1 MDATTLKTLITGL
14 VLAAVAYFFGRLGRS
29 RDRKSDKVLNAELVA
44 IEEVK
49 TRDMRIAQLERDVE
63 SLQARADA
71 QSKAAIPIEAAMQAM
86 LIAKL
91 TNDHLPEADAL
102 LKKFTDGT
110 LTADDAEKFAKAMK
124 QRATDMDPRIGEAQR
139 VSADL
144 LAGVTRLKE
153 LREQAEK
160 DSDCEVKTVMVTVP
174 ETETIP
180 ARDGGTQ
187 EQEKVN

>member
-1 MDATTLKTLITGL
+1 MNPLLQSIL
-14 VLAAVAYFFGRLGRS
+14 VGVVVALAAFALGRLGRS
-29 RDRKSDKVLNAELVA
+29 RDRKTDKVLTAELVA

-63 SLQARADA
+63 SLQARAEA

-91 TNDHLPEADAL
+91 TNEHLPEADAL

-110 LTADDAEKFAKAMK
+110 LTADDADKFAAAMK
-124 QRATDMDPRIGEAQR
+124 ERETDMDPRIGEAQR
-139 VSADL
+139 VSAEI

-153 LREQAEK
+153 LSEAEEAE
-160 DSDCEVKTVMVTVP
+160 CEVKTIMVTVP
-174 ETETIP
+174 ETETKP

-187 EQEKVN
+187 QEEKGN